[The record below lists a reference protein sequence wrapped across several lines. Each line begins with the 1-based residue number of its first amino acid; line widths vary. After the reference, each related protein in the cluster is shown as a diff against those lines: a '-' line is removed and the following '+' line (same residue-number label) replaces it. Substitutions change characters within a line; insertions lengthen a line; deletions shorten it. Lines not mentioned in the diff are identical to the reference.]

1 MSQTLVDIFRNGID
15 AFRRGD
21 WDAVAATLDP
31 NVLVRT
37 DPRWPE
43 QRFYGREAV
52 VAFFRGLWESWGPD
66 ARIQEIVDLG
76 DRLLIRWRYIV
87 RGQHSG
93 VEGEQHI
100 FQINTYREGRVILFE
115 YFLEREQALAA
126 LEMPA
131 PADLGLD
138 PQADTADSAD

>member
-1 MSQTLVDIFRNGID
+1 MSQKLVDIFRNEID

-31 NVLVRT
+31 HVLVRT

-66 ARIQEIVDLG
+66 ARIEEIVDLG

-100 FQINTYREGRVILFE
+100 FQINTYREGRVILAE
-115 YFLEREQALAA
+115 YFLEHEHALEA
-126 LEMPA
+126 LEMRE
-131 PADLGLD
+131 
-138 PQADTADSAD
+138 

>member
-1 MSQTLVDIFRNGID
+1 MSQKLVDIFRNEID
-15 AFRRGD
+15 AFRRDD

-31 NVLVRT
+31 HVLVRT

-66 ARIQEIVDLG
+66 ARIEEIVDLG

-100 FQINTYREGRVILFE
+100 FQINTYREGRVILAG
-115 YFLEREQALAA
+115 YFLEHEHALEA
-126 LEMPA
+126 LEMRE
-131 PADLGLD
+131 
-138 PQADTADSAD
+138 